1 MMEFCVLNLA
11 TLIKAL
17 NAQMEKAATTATANT
32 GKRRYPNEKR
42 LLVLAVALVLTALL
56 CACKENPMV
65 EEKTVSA
72 KQEILYAYITT
83 QMETNGYGGVI
94 GHKNYI
100 CYGVLN
106 GNSIE
111 DKEDRIDFVTI
122 RKSEENHSYIE
133 YYYDRKIYEDGT
145 HYDIYAGAALY
156 LTNDM
161 LKTLKRATEETSEW
175 HNFKRQS
182 AIKSRHTARMNKCRS
197 VKRPHCGV

>member
-1 MMEFCVLNLA
+1 MV
-11 TLIKAL
+11 
-17 NAQMEKAATTATANT
+17 
-32 GKRRYPNEKR
+32 
-42 LLVLAVALVLTALL
+42 LL
-56 CACKENPMV
+56 CACKENPVV

-72 KQEILYAYITT
+72 KQKILYAYITT

-145 HYDIYAGAALY
+145 NYDVYAGAALY
-156 LTNDM
+156 LTEDM
-161 LKTLKRATEETSEW
+161 LLNLKS
-175 HNFKRQS
+175 N
-182 AIKSRHTARMNKCRS
+182 
-197 VKRPHCGV
+197 G

>member
-1 MMEFCVLNLA
+1 MTKKLFALAIAFVL
-11 TLIKAL
+11 I
-17 NAQMEKAATTATANT
+17 
-32 GKRRYPNEKR
+32 
-42 LLVLAVALVLTALL
+42 VLP
-56 CACKENPMV
+56 CACKENPVV

-94 GHKNYI
+94 GHKNYL

-145 HYDIYAGAALY
+145 HDDIYAGAALY
-156 LTNDM
+156 LTDDM
-161 LKTLKRATEETSEW
+161 LKNLRTS
-175 HNFKRQS
+175 N
-182 AIKSRHTARMNKCRS
+182 
-197 VKRPHCGV
+197 

>member
-1 MMEFCVLNLA
+1 MLMQGGTDDSQVHCPHPA
-11 TLIKAL
+11 HH
-17 NAQMEKAATTATANT
+17 EKELTANPYQPKDQKAIYRPER
-32 GKRRYPNEKR
+32 G
-42 LLVLAVALVLTALL
+42 LQAVRSGGL
-56 CACKENPMV
+56 
-65 EEKTVSA
+65 
-72 KQEILYAYITT
+72 ILYAYITT

-161 LKTLKRATEETSEW
+161 LKNLKTS
-175 HNFKRQS
+175 N
-182 AIKSRHTARMNKCRS
+182 
-197 VKRPHCGV
+197 

>member
-1 MMEFCVLNLA
+1 MTKKLFA
-11 TLIKAL
+11 
-17 NAQMEKAATTATANT
+17 
-32 GKRRYPNEKR
+32 
-42 LLVLAVALVLTALL
+42 LAVAFVLMILL
-56 CACKENPMV
+56 CACKGNPVV

-94 GHKNYI
+94 GHNNYI

-111 DKEDRIDFVTI
+111 GKEDRIDFVTI

-145 HYDIYAGAALY
+145 NYDIYAGAALY
-156 LTNDM
+156 LTDDM
-161 LKTLKRATEETSEW
+161 LKNLRTS
-175 HNFKRQS
+175 N
-182 AIKSRHTARMNKCRS
+182 
-197 VKRPHCGV
+197 

>member
-1 MMEFCVLNLA
+1 MTKKLFA
-11 TLIKAL
+11 
-17 NAQMEKAATTATANT
+17 
-32 GKRRYPNEKR
+32 
-42 LLVLAVALVLTALL
+42 LAVSFVLMVLL
-56 CACKENPMV
+56 CACKENPVV

-83 QMETNGYGGVI
+83 QMKTNVYGGVS

-145 HYDIYAGAALY
+145 NYDVYAGAALY
-156 LTNDM
+156 LTEDM
-161 LKTLKRATEETSEW
+161 LLNLKS
-175 HNFKRQS
+175 N
-182 AIKSRHTARMNKCRS
+182 
-197 VKRPHCGV
+197 G

>member
-1 MMEFCVLNLA
+1 MTKKLFA
-11 TLIKAL
+11 
-17 NAQMEKAATTATANT
+17 
-32 GKRRYPNEKR
+32 
-42 LLVLAVALVLTALL
+42 LAVAFVLIVLL
-56 CACKENPMV
+56 CVYKENPVV

-83 QMETNGYGGVI
+83 QMKTNGYGGVI

-111 DKEDRIDFVTI
+111 DKEDCIDFVTI

-145 HYDIYAGAALY
+145 NYDVYAGAALY
-156 LTNDM
+156 LTEDM
-161 LKTLKRATEETSEW
+161 MRNLRA
-175 HNFKRQS
+175 N
-182 AIKSRHTARMNKCRS
+182 
-197 VKRPHCGV
+197 G